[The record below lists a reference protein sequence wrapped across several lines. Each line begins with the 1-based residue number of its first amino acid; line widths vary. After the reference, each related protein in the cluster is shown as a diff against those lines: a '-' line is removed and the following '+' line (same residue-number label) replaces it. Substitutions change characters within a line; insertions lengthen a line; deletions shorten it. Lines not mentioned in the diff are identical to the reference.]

1 MTTATRPVARFQD
14 LLAPAPA
21 ITITLLFLGVA
32 LLENTVA
39 PWAPFYFITM
49 WLTTCLPMGVGGLP
63 FVNVKQLKTS
73 TWIAIIAL
81 PIALQLFSAL
91 WGGFLYGA
99 ILSGS
104 GVTPE
109 VLSGPAYNTGAALQE
124 MLRIAALHWKTTVGK
139 VQFWYLAVI
148 FLWAGIGE
156 EIFFRGYLYRSLRG
170 RWGVA
175 AAAAVS
181 SILFGIRHA
190 TQLGLLA
197 PDYPWGAAIAWSL
210 FATVAGLGF
219 CWLFEKTGSLTAPVL
234 AHYLLNLVPLVALA
248 AGSR

>member
-1 MTTATRPVARFQD
+1 MTTAAKPVARFQD

-21 ITITLLFLGVA
+21 ITITLLFFGVA
-32 LLENTVA
+32 MLENTVA
-39 PWAPFYFITM
+39 PWAPFYFIYI

-63 FVNVKQLKTS
+63 FVNVKQLRTS
-73 TWIAIIAL
+73 TWITLVALAIG
-81 PIALQLFSAL
+81 LQLFAVAWSGAL
-91 WGGFLYGA
+91 YPKLLQA
-99 ILSGS
+99 S
-104 GVTPE
+104 GVAPE
-109 VLSGPAYNTGAALQE
+109 LTSSPAYDTSAALQA
-124 MLRIAALHWKTTVGK
+124 MLSTAATHWKTTLGK
-139 VQFWYLAVI
+139 IQFWYLAVI
-148 FLWAGIGE
+148 FLWAGFGE

-181 SILFGIRHA
+181 SLLFGFRHA

-219 CWLFEKTGSLTAPVL
+219 CWLFEKTGSLTAPIL

-248 AGSR
+248 SGPR

>member
-14 LLAPAPA
+14 LVAPAPA

-39 PWAPFYFITM
+39 PWAPFYFIYI
-49 WLTTCLPMGVGGLP
+49 WLTTCLPMGVGGLT
-63 FVNVKQLKTS
+63 FVHVKQLKAR
-73 TWIAIIAL
+73 TWIILVALAIS
-81 PIALQLFSAL
+81 LQLFAVAWNGAL
-91 WGGFLYGA
+91 YPKL
-99 ILSGS
+99 LQGS
-104 GVTPE
+104 GVAAELT
-109 VLSGPAYNTGAALQE
+109 SSPAYDTGAALQA
-124 MLRIAALHWKTTVGK
+124 MLSTAAAAWKTSLGK
-139 VQFWYLAVI
+139 IQFFYLGLI
-148 FLWAGIGE
+148 FLWAGFGE

-181 SILFGIRHA
+181 SLLFGIRHA

-219 CWLFEKTGSLTAPVL
+219 CWLFEKTGSLTAPIL
-234 AHYLLNLVPLVALA
+234 AHYLLNLIPLVALA
-248 AGSR
+248 TDSR

>member
-1 MTTATRPVARFQD
+1 MTTATRPAARFQD

-21 ITITLLFLGVA
+21 ITVTLLFLGVA

-39 PWAPFYFITM
+39 PWAPFYFIYM

-63 FVNVKQLKTS
+63 FVNVKQLKS
-73 TWIAIIAL
+73 SAWILLIAL
-81 PIALQLFSAL
+81 AVVLQLFSIAWNGAL
-91 WGGFLYGA
+91 YPKL
-99 ILSGS
+99 LQVS
-104 GVTPE
+104 GVAPE
-109 VLSGPAYNTGAALQE
+109 LTSSPAYDTGAALQA
-124 MLRIAALHWKTTVGK
+124 MLSTAAMHWKTSLGK
-139 VQFWYLAVI
+139 IQFWYLLVI

-156 EIFFRGYLYRSLRG
+156 EIFFRGYLYRGLRG
-170 RWGVA
+170 RWGVG

-210 FATVAGLGF
+210 FASVAGLGF
-219 CWLFEKTGSLTAPVL
+219 CWLFQKTGSLTAPVL
-234 AHYLLNLVPLVALA
+234 AHYILNLIPLIALA
-248 AGSR
+248 GQS